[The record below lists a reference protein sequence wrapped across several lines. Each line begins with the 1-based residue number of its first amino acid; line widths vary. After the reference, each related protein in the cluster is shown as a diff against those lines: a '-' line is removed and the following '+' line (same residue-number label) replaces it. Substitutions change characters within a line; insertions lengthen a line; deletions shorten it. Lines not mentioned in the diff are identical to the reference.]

1 MPYINQHTREIRCKI
16 VYYGPGLGGK
26 TTNLEYIHRR
36 SAEEARGNLVSLT
49 TAQDRTLYFD
59 FMPLSLGKIRGY
71 DAKFQLYT
79 VPGQVVYEQ
88 SRKLILG
95 NVDGVVFVADSQ
107 TARMDANLESLDS
120 LRVNLAEQGKSLHTV
135 PCVMQWNKRD
145 LPRIATVEELSGL
158 LNPHDLPE
166 FEAVASEGT
175 GVFDSLKAVAKRV
188 LTKLKRGE

>member
-88 SRKLILG
+88 SRKLIPARRRCR
-95 NVDGVVFVADSQ
+95 VVADSQ
-107 TARMDANLESLDS
+107 TARMDANP
-120 LRVNLAEQGKSLHTV
+120 RV
-135 PCVMQWNKRD
+135 R
-145 LPRIATVEELSGL
+145 
-158 LNPHDLPE
+158 
-166 FEAVASEGT
+166 
-175 GVFDSLKAVAKRV
+175 
-188 LTKLKRGE
+188 